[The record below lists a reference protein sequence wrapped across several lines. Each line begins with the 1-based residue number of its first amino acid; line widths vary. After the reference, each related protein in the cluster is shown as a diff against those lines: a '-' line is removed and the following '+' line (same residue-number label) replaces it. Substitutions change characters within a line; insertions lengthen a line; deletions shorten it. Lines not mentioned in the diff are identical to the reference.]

1 MNIIFSTPL
10 CSACFADMMAIEQHR
25 TALLNLLA
33 GKMVAYESQRW
44 KYTGF
49 GIDHGPKTMPIVPP
63 MEFRYILSLDTRDL
77 ESRDGGLYSKYF
89 DWLLEKRPAGSD
101 GYEIEGPWERE
112 YNGGLY
118 NSGTFEEPKWGSHT

>member
-10 CSACFADMMAIEQHR
+10 CSACFADMMAVEQHR

-33 GKMVAYESQRW
+33 GKMVAYESRRW
-44 KYTGF
+44 QLTGF
-49 GIDHGPKTMPIVPP
+49 GAKTEPIAPP
-63 MEFRYILSLDTRDL
+63 MEFRYTLFLDHRDL
-77 ESRDGGLYSKYF
+77 ESYGDRLYSKYF
-89 DWLLEKRPAGSD
+89 EWLIERRPAGSD
-101 GYEIEGPWERE
+101 GYEVEGPWERE